1 MGSVP
6 VLRLVGNV
14 VLVHPEGSRVKY
26 LPGRKQWL
34 VEGSWRVGVGGVSA
48 ATVFGN
54 DVGGI
59 LEL

>member
-6 VLRLVGNV
+6 ALRLVGNV

-26 LPGRKQWL
+26 LPGKKQRL
-34 VEGSWRVGVGGVSA
+34 VEGGWSGGGGVSA

-59 LEL
+59 PEL

>member
-26 LPGRKQWL
+26 LPGRKQRL
-34 VEGSWRVGVGGVSA
+34 VEGSWRVGGWVSA